1 MAAQSYQTNDGG
13 GPCSFLSS
21 SQSSQPDSRP
31 LQSPPVFREQRRRAQ
46 PTASAWKPRPD
57 WPHLPHHPRS
67 ASMADQ
73 LTEEQIAEFKEAFS
87 LFDKDGD
94 GSITT
99 QELGTVMRSLGQNP
113 TEAELQGM
121 VNEIDK
127 DGNGTVDFPEFL
139 TMMSRKM
146 KDTDSEEEI
155 REAFRVFDKDGNGFV
170 SAAELRHVMTKLGEK
185 LSDEEVDEM
194 IQAADTD
201 GDGQV
206 NYEEFVHMLVSK

>member
-1 MAAQSYQTNDGG
+1 MAN
-13 GPCSFLSS
+13 
-21 SQSSQPDSRP
+21 
-31 LQSPPVFREQRRRAQ
+31 
-46 PTASAWKPRPD
+46 
-57 WPHLPHHPRS
+57 
-67 ASMADQ
+67 Q

-94 GSITT
+94 GCITT

-139 TMMSRKM
+139 SMMSRKM
-146 KDTDSEEEI
+146 NDTDSEEEI
-155 REAFRVFDKDGNGFV
+155 REAFRVFDKDGNGYV
-170 SAAELRHVMTKLGEK
+170 SAAELRHVMTRLGEK
-185 LSDEEVDEM
+185 LSDEEVEEM
-194 IQAADTD
+194 IRAADTD